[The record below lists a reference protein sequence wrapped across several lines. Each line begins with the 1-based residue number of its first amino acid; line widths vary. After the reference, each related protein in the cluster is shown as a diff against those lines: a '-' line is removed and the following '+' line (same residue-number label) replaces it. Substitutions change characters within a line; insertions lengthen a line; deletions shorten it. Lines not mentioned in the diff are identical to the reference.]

1 MTMARIT
8 MYSTDW
14 CGYCERAK
22 VLLEQRGIPY
32 VEVSLDQEPNF
43 RRRLFELTGG
53 MTVPQI
59 VIDGKP
65 IGGYL
70 ELWRLDREGE
80 LEGLAA

>member
-1 MTMARIT
+1 MARIT

-43 RRRLFELTGG
+43 RHRLFELTGG

-65 IGGYL
+65 IGGYI
-70 ELWRLDREGE
+70 ELWTLDREGE